1 MAGLSVIIITKN
13 EASNIRECLESVKWA
28 DEIIVVD
35 SGSTDATV
43 EICREF
49 TSHVYSHDWP
59 GFGVQKNRALNYAS
73 QDWVLSLDADERVTP
88 ELRAEIEAVILEDKT
103 QGYEIPRLS
112 SFCGRYMHH
121 SGWYPD
127 YVTRLFLLNSATFT
141 NDLVHERVI
150 VNGVVGRLKYNLLHE
165 SFRDLEQLLAKMNHY
180 SSAGAEMLS
189 QKGRDATLTQA
200 ILHGF
205 WGFVRSYF
213 LRAGFLDGA
222 EGFML
227 AVSTAEG
234 TYYRYAKRLMMQK
247 RNNAAVLNVVEPTL
261 RSDTGHCTSFINA
274 LLNASTGDIKFRLW
288 VNRYAE
294 VIFTTGHVEMRRF
307 FYRRLRRLQSYFL
320 YRKLL
325 QSPNKLFISTAG
337 RTDLLML
344 NWATRGMIPPGKV
357 YLYFHWFNPN
367 KSKLCSLKQMAIR
380 QPNLTI
386 LGPTPSVVNVFK
398 DAGFRDARVV
408 PYPISPRKANNS
420 SVHHPFKYLLF
431 AGAARQD
438 KGFRQLV
445 DFVEYLNQ
453 QKSKIPVMV
462 QTSAEHFGKYDAE
475 TMADIERL
483 KAIPYRHIILRTEV
497 LSVKEYEE
505 LFAGAIAIQL
515 YSTTDFSDRVSGITL
530 DAFSGGCPVLTTSGT
545 WIARMV
551 ERFEAGMVMDIA
563 TPESVLK
570 SVESII
576 LDYARYNANAN
587 TAGQTLQQENSA
599 STLYKVLVEQD
610 T

>member
-1 MAGLSVIIITKN
+1 MTGLSVIIITKN
-13 EASNIRECLESVKWA
+13 EALNIRECLESVKWA

-35 SGSTDATV
+35 SGSTDATID
-43 EICREF
+43 ICHEF
-49 TSHVYSHDWP
+49 SPHVYIHDWP
-59 GFGVQKNRALNYAS
+59 GFGVQKNRALNYAT

-88 ELRAEIEAVILEDKT
+88 ELRKEIEAAIHGGKA
-103 QGYEIPRLS
+103 QGYKIPRLS

-127 YVTRLFLLNSATFT
+127 YVTRLFIRRSGRFT
-141 NDLVHERVI
+141 NDLVHERVVI
-150 VNGVVGRLKYNLLHE
+150 DGVVGRLKNNLLHE
-165 SFRDLEQLLAKMNHY
+165 SFRDVEQLLAKMNHY
-180 SSAGAEMLS
+180 SSAGAEMLG
-189 QKGRDATLTQA
+189 QKGRDATLFQA
-200 ILHGF
+200 IFHGL
-205 WGFVRSYF
+205 WGFIRSYF

-234 TYYRYAKRLMMQK
+234 TYYRYAKRWMMQK
-247 RNNAAVLNVVEPTL
+247 RNNAEMLNVVEPTL
-261 RSDTGHCTSFINA
+261 TSDTGHCASFINS
-274 LLNASTGDIKFRLW
+274 LLNANTGDITFRLW
-288 VNRYAE
+288 VNRYAA
-294 VIFTTGHVEMRRF
+294 VTFASGHVELRKF

-325 QSPNKLFISTAG
+325 KSPNKLFVSTAG

-344 NWATRGMIPPGKV
+344 DWAARGMIHPGKV
-357 YLYFHWFNPN
+357 YLYFHWFNPTE
-367 KSKLCSLKQMAIR
+367 SKLRSLKRMAIH

-386 LGPTPSVVNVFK
+386 LGPTPSVVSVFK

-408 PYPISPRKANNS
+408 PYPISPRNANHSNER
-420 SVHHPFKYLLF
+420 HAFRYLLF

-438 KGFRQLV
+438 KGFKQLI
-445 DFVEYLNQ
+445 DFIEYLNKH
-453 QKSKIPVMV
+453 KSEIPVMV

-483 KAIPYRHIILRTEV
+483 KAIQYPHLIMRTEV
-497 LSVKEYEE
+497 LSVKEYEA

-530 DAFSGGCPVLTTSGT
+530 DAFSGGCPVITTSGT

-551 ERFEAGMVMDIA
+551 ERFEAGMVTDNMS
-563 TPESVLK
+563 PEAVSK
-570 SVESII
+570 CVEVVVSN
-576 LDYARYNANAN
+576 YSRYNNHANK
-587 TAGQTLQQENSA
+587 AGQTLQQENSA
-599 STLYKVLVEQD
+599 SALYKALSERD
-610 T
+610 A